1 MSTLGFSPTV
11 EGLIIARDL
20 GCCAFPG
27 CGRHVA
33 HLERGTGFGFA
44 IHHRRPKSKGGTSLE
59 WVNEAANG
67 VLLCEHHHRDVHAE
81 PAESYANGF
90 LVRANGIQRSD
101 EVAIR
106 HHALGLVLLTDEGG
120 WVPVNEGP
128 TPESMWKDV
137 A

>member
-1 MSTLGFSPTV
+1 MSALGFTPAV
-11 EGLIIARDL
+11 EGLIVAREL
-20 GCCAFPG
+20 GCCAFPD

-67 VLLCEHHHRDVHAE
+67 VLLCEPHHRHVHAN

-90 LVRANGIQRSD
+90 LVRANGIQKAD
-101 EVAIR
+101 EVSII
-106 HHALGLVLLTDEGG
+106 HHLLGHVILLDDGS
-120 WVPVNEGP
+120 WRPASEGP
-128 TPESMWKDV
+128 TPESWGEE
-137 A
+137 AA